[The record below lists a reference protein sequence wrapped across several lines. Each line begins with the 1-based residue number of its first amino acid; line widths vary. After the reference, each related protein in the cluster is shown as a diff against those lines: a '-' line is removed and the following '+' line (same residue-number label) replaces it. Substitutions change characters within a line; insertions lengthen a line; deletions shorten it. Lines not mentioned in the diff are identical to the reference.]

1 MPTIKVKPVEATVQL
16 DSTMQDLID
25 ERVKAGINSFT
36 KDSVVNMIKE
46 EMSRGDWYRN
56 AQMIDL
62 LKQAIQDQLIDSVA
76 YDQNFQTQTAEI
88 VKEYIREGIEDS
100 IDHQTIVNEYLKR
113 NTNLNKEDIAS
124 ALMNSS
130 RFRTMINMEVSE
142 FMRSFMDNYNMQSEF
157 DLAIDKKSALIADAA
172 VQQIANLFKKA
183 KDV

>member
-25 ERVKAGINSFT
+25 ERIKAGMNSFT
-36 KDSVVNMIKE
+36 KESVINMIKE

-56 AQMIDL
+56 AQMIEL
-62 LKQAIQDQLIDSVA
+62 LKQAVQEQLIDAVA
-76 YDQNFQTQTAEI
+76 YDSNFQSQTAEI
-88 VKEYIREGIEDS
+88 VTRDIQENILDS
-100 IDHQTIVNEYLKR
+100 IDHQKIINEYLKH
-113 NTNLNKEDIAS
+113 NTNISNQDIAS
-124 ALMNSS
+124 TLMNSG

-142 FMRSFMDNYNMQSEF
+142 FMRSFMDSYSMQTEL

-172 VQQIANLFKKA
+172 VQQIGNLFLKG